1 MTSAGVYRKL
11 PIEMLTA
18 HIFCIAQ
25 TQNYIQMAII
35 YIDYYS
41 YRIITTQVSY
51 IGLALSLFCLVLF
64 APLLCV
70 LPGLALYEGQ
80 PSWIGCQHMLERDEM
95 SSVRKRAQIGLSE

>member
-1 MTSAGVYRKL
+1 MTFAGVYRKL

-35 YIDYYS
+35 YKDYYS

-51 IGLALSLFCLVLF
+51 IELGLSLFLFGFGSIRFCVCCLR
-64 APLLCV
+64 
-70 LPGLALYEGQ
+70 LYTSHAG
-80 PSWIGCQHMLERDEM
+80 
-95 SSVRKRAQIGLSE
+95 